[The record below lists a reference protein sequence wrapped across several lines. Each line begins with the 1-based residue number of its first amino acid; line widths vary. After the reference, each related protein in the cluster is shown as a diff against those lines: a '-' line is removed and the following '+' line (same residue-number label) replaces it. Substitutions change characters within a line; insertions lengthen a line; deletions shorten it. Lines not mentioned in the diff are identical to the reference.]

1 MLNTPSTL
9 ITLTQGSTA
18 SLYRALALNLCVMG
32 AQQASYVAAFFLLQ
46 TLWLAHEGTSAHWIA
61 WVCVLLALALAHA
74 LFNRSSLV
82 AAYAGSYALGGSLR
96 LRLCDHVRRLW
107 LSFFQKNDSG
117 ILCGV
122 LIDDIKSMEVFFGMH
137 LFDLASGLVF
147 PFLLCLLMLFFSWQ
161 ITGVLVLSAALAF
174 PLILWACRTASRFGP
189 ACAAARDAAY
199 SALLDYVGGIRELK
213 AANLTGLACTPLIAS
228 WTQYGRL
235 NVRMEGQYGLLALA
249 YSLVLDLGF
258 LGTLMLGYSLVEAG
272 TAGVTSLMFF
282 LVVGSRFVEPMRGFG
297 MVLPEVRRSLLAGQ
311 KIAGLLAVP
320 EPPTLPAQ
328 KRAGHE
334 IRFENVSFAY
344 EQKEKQGEQGREPA
358 EKQADAGGRD
368 VLHNISLVLPEG
380 SVTALVGPSG
390 AGKSTL
396 AHLLLRF
403 HDPRAG
409 KITIGGADLRSFSQ
423 EELYRFFSVVF
434 QDVYLF
440 DDTVFNN
447 IRMARPDASP
457 EDVYRAARLARCDD
471 FIAGLEQGYETR
483 VGEGGARL
491 SGGEKQRLSIARAI
505 LKDAPVII
513 LDEATASLD
522 PENELSI
529 QEGLNTLLAGKTL
542 LVIAHRLETI
552 RDADN
557 IVVLREG
564 RIEECGTHER
574 LLEQEGLYARLWS
587 LQQTIKSWQL

>member
-9 ITLTQGSTA
+9 ITLAQGSTA
-18 SLYRALALNLCVMG
+18 SLYRALILSLCVMG

-46 TLWLAHEGTSAHWIA
+46 TLWLAHEGTGAHWIA
-61 WVCVLLALALAHA
+61 WVCVLLALALVHA

-82 AAYAGSYALGGSLR
+82 AAYGGSYALGGSLR

-228 WTQYGRL
+228 WTRYGRL
-235 NVRMEGQYGLLALA
+235 SVRMEGQYGLLALA
-249 YSLVLDLGF
+249 SSFVLDLGF

-282 LVVGSRFVEPMRGFG
+282 LVVGSRFVEPMRSFG

-320 EPPTLPAQ
+320 EPPTLPARQ
-328 KRAGHE
+328 RVGHE
-334 IRFENVSFAY
+334 IRFESVSFAY
-344 EQKEKQGEQGREPA
+344 EPRTETEHAK
-358 EKQADAGGRD
+358 AGGRD

-403 HDPRAG
+403 HDPREG

-423 EELYRFFSVVF
+423 EELYKFFSVVF

-471 FIAGLEQGYETR
+471 FIASLEQGYETR

-557 IVVLREG
+557 IVVLQEG
-564 RIEECGTHER
+564 RITEIGTHES
-574 LLEQEGLYARLWS
+574 LLAREGLYARLWS

>member
-1 MLNTPSTL
+1 MLNTLNTL
-9 ITLTQGSTA
+9 RYLAQGSTA
-18 SLYRALALNLCVMG
+18 ALYRALLLNLCVMG

-46 TLWLAHEGTSAHWIA
+46 TLWLAHEGTSAHWIV
-61 WVCVLLALALAHA
+61 WVCVLLVLALAHA
-74 LFNRSSLV
+74 FFNRRALV
-82 AAYAGSYALGGSLR
+82 CAYAGSYALGGSLR
-96 LRLCDHVRRLW
+96 LRLCDHMRRLS
-107 LSFFQKNDSG
+107 LAFFGRNDSG
-117 ILCGV
+117 ALSGM
-122 LIDDIKSMEVFFGMH
+122 LMDDIRSMEVFSGMH

-147 PFLLCLLMLFFSWQ
+147 PSLLCVLMLFFSWQ
-161 ITGVLVLSAALAF
+161 ITGVLVLSAVLAF
-174 PLILWACRTASRFGP
+174 PLIIWACRTAQRLGP

-213 AANLTGLACTPLIAS
+213 AANLTGLAFTPLLAS
-228 WTQYGRL
+228 WTKYGRL
-235 NVRMEGQYGLLALA
+235 SVRMEGQYGLLALA

-258 LGTLMLGYSLVEAG
+258 LGTLMVGLFLVEAG

-282 LVVGSRFVEPMRGFG
+282 LVVGSRFVEPMRSLG
-297 MVLPEVRRSLLAGQ
+297 MVLPEVRRSLLAAQ
-311 KIAGLLAVP
+311 RIADTLAVP

-328 KRAGHE
+328 ERTGHE

-344 EQKEKQGEQGREPA
+344 EQKTTQGEQGREQTGA
-358 EKQADAGGRD
+358 EGKD
-368 VLHNISLVLPEG
+368 VLHNISLILPEG

-403 HDPRAG
+403 HDPREG
-409 KITIGGADLRSFSQ
+409 QITLGGADLRSFSQ
-423 EELYRFFSVVF
+423 EELYTFFSVVF

-440 DDTVFNN
+440 DDSVFNN
-447 IRMARPDASP
+447 IRMARPGASP
-457 EDVYRAARLARCDD
+457 EEVYRAARLARCDD
-471 FIAGLEQGYETR
+471 FIATLEQGWETQ

-529 QEGLNTLLAGKTL
+529 QEGLNSLLAGKTL

-557 IVVLREG
+557 IVVLQEG
-564 RIEECGTHER
+564 RITEIGTHES
-574 LLEQEGLYARLWS
+574 LLAREGLYARLWS

>member
-9 ITLTQGSTA
+9 ITLAQGSTA
-18 SLYRALALNLCVMG
+18 SLYRALVLNLCVMG

-61 WVCVLLALALAHA
+61 WVCVLLVLALAHA

-82 AAYAGSYALGGSLR
+82 AAYGGSYALGGSLR

-174 PLILWACRTASRFGP
+174 PLILWACRTAQRFGP

-228 WTQYGRL
+228 WTRYGRL
-235 NVRMEGQYGLLALA
+235 SVRMEGQYGLLALA

-282 LVVGSRFVEPMRGFG
+282 LVVGSRFVEPMRSFG

-311 KIAGLLAVP
+311 KIAGLLTVP

-328 KRAGHE
+328 KRVGHE
-334 IRFENVSFAY
+334 ICFENVSFAY
-344 EQKEKQGEQGREPA
+344 EPRTEAQ
-358 EKQADAGGRD
+358 QAKAGGRD

-403 HDPRAG
+403 HDPREG

-447 IRMARPDASP
+447 IRMARPNASP
-457 EDVYRAARLARCDD
+457 EEVYRAARLARCDD
-471 FIAGLEQGYETR
+471 FIASLEQGYETR

-564 RIEECGTHER
+564 RVAESGTHES
-574 LLEQEGLYARLWS
+574 LLAQQGLYARLWS